1 MDFVSSSC
9 AAVGVAVDVD
19 VLAGVVE
26 GLDGVEVE
34 VGALVVVDVIA
45 GICCFVG
52 VAALSS
58 SSSSES
64 SEPHA
69 ISSSVS

>member
-9 AAVGVAVDVD
+9 AGAGVDVDVD
-19 VLAGVVE
+19 VLTGAVA
-26 GLDGVEVE
+26 GLDGVDVVE
-34 VGALVVVDVIA
+34 VDVMA
-45 GICCFVG
+45 GVCCLVG

>member
-9 AAVGVAVDVD
+9 AGAGVDVD

-26 GLDGVEVE
+26 GLDGALVEVD
-34 VGALVVVDVIA
+34 VVA
-45 GICCFVG
+45 GVCCFVG

>member
-9 AAVGVAVDVD
+9 AGAGVDVD

-26 GLDGVEVE
+26 GLEEAVVGAVVEVVE
-34 VGALVVVDVIA
+34 VGAGV
-45 GICCFVG
+45 CCFVG

>member
-9 AAVGVAVDVD
+9 VVGVGVD
-19 VLAGVVE
+19 VLAGAVE
-26 GLDGVEVE
+26 GLDGVDVE
-34 VGALVVVDVIA
+34 VVGMVA

-58 SSSSES
+58 SSSSDS